1 MSLDIPFALAIVILS
16 LSIFFAFLSTT
27 TSERIR
33 LSKES
38 FLEKPIFSKLFS
50 NESKASILTK
60 VCISYVFVSEN
71 EGRNLVNGIVEV
83 NLSVD
88 PTCELRLYNS
98 SLRIFDKDKVLPYNI
113 SSIRYCKSFFVR
125 EITFSFPINLSAY
138 QSKKI
143 KVILSSENVSLPS
156 YVSNYSPPSLS
167 NVTIKVSPSNCF
179 EVVSRKKLSE
189 INNTEILGTF
199 VTAEVIE

>member
-38 FLEKPIFSKLFS
+38 FLEKSIFSKLFN

-113 SSIRYCKSFFVR
+113 SSIRYCKNFFIR

-143 KVILSSENVSLPS
+143 EVILSSENVYLPS

-189 INNTEILGTF
+189 INNTEILDTF
-199 VTAEVIE
+199 ITAEVIE